1 MVRSNLSHVVPVVL
15 ERCITTTA
23 PESDETQS
31 KTQSLAQ
38 SARLVLNGLL
48 EARDMM
54 TFGLAPLSAC
64 ASANVQANLRIV
76 LLIFYYTNL
85 LYLTYLFLSQDG

>member
-1 MVRSNLSHVVPVVL
+1 MSYLLYSSVVL
-15 ERCITTTA
+15 QLL
-23 PESDETQS
+23 PP
-31 KTQSLAQ
+31 SLTRLR
-38 SARLVLNGLL
+38 ARLRALVLNGLL

-54 TFGLAPLSAC
+54 AFGLAPLSAC

>member
-1 MVRSNLSHVVPVVL
+1 MVRSNLSHIVPAVL
-15 ERCITTTA
+15 ERCITTTP

-31 KTQSLAQ
+31 KTQ

-54 TFGLAPLSAC
+54 TSGLAPLSAC

-76 LLIFYYTNL
+76 LLIFYYTTL
-85 LYLTYLFLSQDG
+85 LDLLIYLSGWLKTHL